1 MGERSCIYS
10 CKNHLQ
16 LFNPTEKIVM
26 PASAVN
32 EMVVM
37 TMAKNKH
44 LVNEERSQ
52 IEHLL
57 RNGKSIKEIARTLDK
72 STSTISREIKKERCR
87 VINQRVP
94 GPQPVRPQEEL

>member
-1 MGERSCIYS
+1 
-10 CKNHLQ
+10 
-16 LFNPTEKIVM
+16 M

-72 STSTISREIKKERCR
+72 STSTISREIKKRA
-87 VINQRVP
+87 VPSDKSAAYP